1 MSPGGWL
8 ALALAGQVAPAY
20 LSGRRVPTRGLR
32 LFPNLRSLDTMIASA
47 LRALTQ
53 IFEPPLRAI
62 FWKTLGYT
70 LLLLLLVWVA
80 LNGAV
85 ATLVVLP
92 YPWLETAL
100 SLLTGIGAIFL
111 LGFLVAPV
119 TAVIAGILQ
128 DDIAEVVERG
138 DYPADPPGKEMPLAQ
153 ALPQAI
159 KFTGV
164 VIAGNLLALVLLLV
178 PGVNLIAFAVV
189 NGYLLGR
196 EFFEF
201 AAMRFRAP
209 AEARAFRRQHSTTVF
224 LAGLAIAGFLAIPL
238 LNLLT
243 PIFAT
248 VLMVHLHKRLTYREG
263 RVPVAR
269 HP

>member
-1 MSPGGWL
+1 
-8 ALALAGQVAPAY
+8 
-20 LSGRRVPTRGLR
+20 
-32 LFPNLRSLDTMIASA
+32 MISSA
-47 LRALTQ
+47 LTALTQ
-53 IFEPPLRAI
+53 IFEQPLRAI

-85 ATLVVLP
+85 ATLVTLP
-92 YPWLETAL
+92 YPWLETVL
-100 SLLTGIGAIFL
+100 SLLTGIGAIFV
-111 LGFLVAPV
+111 LGYLVAPV

-128 DDIAEVVERG
+128 DDIAEVVERRS
-138 DYPADPPGKEMPLAQ
+138 YPRDPPGRAMPLSEAI
-153 ALPQAI
+153 PQAI

-164 VIAGNLLALVLLLV
+164 VILGNIFALFLLLI
-178 PGVNLIAFAVV
+178 PGVNLIAFFVV

-201 AAMRFRAP
+201 AAMRHMSAV
-209 AEARAFRRQHSTTVF
+209 EARAFRRAHSTTVF
-224 LAGLAIAGFLAIPL
+224 LSGLAIAGFLAIPF

-248 VLMVHLHKRLTYREG
+248 VMMLHLYKRLTYRSS
-263 RVPVAR
+263 RPR
-269 HP
+269 PL

>member
-1 MSPGGWL
+1 M
-8 ALALAGQVAPAY
+8 
-20 LSGRRVPTRGLR
+20 LS
-32 LFPNLRSLDTMIASA
+32 SA
-47 LRALTQ
+47 LRALSQ

-70 LLLLLLVWVA
+70 LLLLFVVWLG

-85 ATLVVLP
+85 STLVQLP

-119 TAVIAGILQ
+119 TAIIAGLLQ
-128 DDIAEVVERG
+128 DDIAEVVERD
-138 DYPADPPGKEMPLAQ
+138 DYPADPPGRALPLAQ
-153 ALPQAI
+153 AVPQAI
-159 KFTGV
+159 KFTGI
-164 VIAGNLLALVLLLV
+164 VILGNILALLLLLV
-178 PGVNLIAFAVV
+178 PGINLVAFFLV

-201 AAMRFRAP
+201 AAMRFRTP
-209 AEARAFRRQHSTTVF
+209 DEARAMRKAHGTTVF
-224 LAGLAIAGFLAIPL
+224 LGGLAIAGFLAVPI

-248 VLMVHLHKRLTYREG
+248 VMMVHLHKRLTYTSAR
-263 RVPVAR
+263 RVEP
-269 HP
+269 

>member
-1 MSPGGWL
+1 M
-8 ALALAGQVAPAY
+8 
-20 LSGRRVPTRGLR
+20 LS
-32 LFPNLRSLDTMIASA
+32 SA
-47 LRALTQ
+47 LRALSQ

-70 LLLLLLVWVA
+70 LLLLFVVWLG
-80 LNGAV
+80 LNGAGS
-85 ATLVVLP
+85 TLVQLP

-119 TAVIAGILQ
+119 TAIIAGLLQ
-128 DDIAEVVERG
+128 DDIAEVVERD
-138 DYPADPPGKEMPLAQ
+138 DYPADPPGRALPLAQ
-153 ALPQAI
+153 AVPQAI
-159 KFTGV
+159 KFTGI
-164 VIAGNLLALVLLLV
+164 VILGNILALLLLLV
-178 PGVNLIAFAVV
+178 PGINLVAFFLV

-201 AAMRFRAP
+201 AAMRFRTP
-209 AEARAFRRQHSTTVF
+209 DEARAMRKAHGTTVF
-224 LAGLAIAGFLAIPL
+224 LGGLAIAGFLAVPI

-248 VLMVHLHKRLTYREG
+248 VMMVHLHKRLTYTSAR
-263 RVPVAR
+263 RVEP
-269 HP
+269 

>member
-1 MSPGGWL
+1 
-8 ALALAGQVAPAY
+8 
-20 LSGRRVPTRGLR
+20 
-32 LFPNLRSLDTMIASA
+32 MISSA

-53 IFEPPLRAI
+53 IFEQPLRAI

-80 LNGAV
+80 LNAAV
-85 ATLVVLP
+85 ATLVTLP
-92 YPWLETAL
+92 YPWLETVL
-100 SLLTGIGAIFL
+100 SLLTGIGAIFV
-111 LGFLVAPV
+111 LGYLVAPV

-138 DYPADPPGKEMPLAQ
+138 SYPQDPPGRPMPLAE
-153 ALPQAI
+153 AIPQAI

-164 VIAGNLLALVLLLV
+164 VILGNIFALFLLLI
-178 PGVNLIAFAVV
+178 PGVNLIAFFVV

-201 AAMRFRAP
+201 AAMRHRPP
-209 AEARAFRRQHSTTVF
+209 AEARAFRQAHSGTVF
-224 LAGLAIAGFLAIPL
+224 LSGLAIAGFLAVPF

-248 VLMVHLHKRLTYREG
+248 VMMVHLNKRLTYTSSQLR
-263 RVPVAR
+263 PD
-269 HP
+269 

>member
-1 MSPGGWL
+1 
-8 ALALAGQVAPAY
+8 
-20 LSGRRVPTRGLR
+20 
-32 LFPNLRSLDTMIASA
+32 MISSA

-53 IFEPPLRAI
+53 IFQPELRAI

-70 LLLLLLVWVA
+70 LALLLLVWVA

-85 ATLVVLP
+85 AWFVALP
-92 YPWLETAL
+92 YPWLDTAL
-100 SLLTGIGAIFL
+100 SILTGIGVIFV

-119 TAVIAGILQ
+119 TAIIAGLLQ

-138 DYPADPPGKEMPLAQ
+138 DYPADPPGRALPMAQ
-153 ALPQAI
+153 AVPQAI
-159 KFTGV
+159 KFTGI
-164 VIAGNLLALVLLLV
+164 VILGNLLALFLLLV
-178 PGVNLIAFAVV
+178 PGVNLVAFLLV

-201 AAMRFRAP
+201 AAMRFRSP
-209 AEARAFRRQHSTTVF
+209 EEAKAFRRTHRGTVF

-248 VLMVHLHKRLTYREG
+248 VMMVHLNKRLT
-263 RVPVAR
+263 
-269 HP
+269 

>member
-1 MSPGGWL
+1 
-8 ALALAGQVAPAY
+8 
-20 LSGRRVPTRGLR
+20 
-32 LFPNLRSLDTMIASA
+32 MISSA

-53 IFEPPLRAI
+53 IFEQPLRAI

-80 LNGAV
+80 LNAAV
-85 ATLVVLP
+85 ATLVTLP
-92 YPWLETAL
+92 YPWLETVL
-100 SLLTGIGAIFL
+100 SLLTGIGAIFV
-111 LGFLVAPV
+111 LGYLVAPV

-138 DYPADPPGKEMPLAQ
+138 SYPQAPPGRPMPLAE
-153 ALPQAI
+153 AIPQAI

-164 VIAGNLLALVLLLV
+164 VILGNIFALFLLLI
-178 PGVNLIAFAVV
+178 PGVNLIAFFVV

-201 AAMRFRAP
+201 AAMRHRPP
-209 AEARAFRRQHSTTVF
+209 AEARAFRQAHSGTVF
-224 LAGLAIAGFLAIPL
+224 LSGLAIAGFLAVPF

-248 VLMVHLHKRLTYREG
+248 VMMVHLNKRLTYTSSQLR
-263 RVPVAR
+263 PD
-269 HP
+269 

>member
-1 MSPGGWL
+1 M
-8 ALALAGQVAPAY
+8 
-20 LSGRRVPTRGLR
+20 LS
-32 LFPNLRSLDTMIASA
+32 SA
-47 LRALTQ
+47 LRALSQ

-70 LLLLLLVWVA
+70 LLLLFVVWLG

-85 ATLVVLP
+85 STLVQLP

-100 SLLTGIGAIFL
+100 TLLTGIGAIFL

-119 TAVIAGILQ
+119 TAIIAGLLQ
-128 DDIAEVVERG
+128 DDIAEVVERA
-138 DYPADPPGKEMPLAQ
+138 DYPADPPGRALPLAQ
-153 ALPQAI
+153 AVPQAV
-159 KFTGV
+159 KFTGI
-164 VIAGNLLALVLLLV
+164 VILGNIFALLLLLV
-178 PGVNLIAFAVV
+178 PGINLVAFFLV

-201 AAMRFRAP
+201 AAMRFRSP
-209 AEARAFRRQHSTTVF
+209 ADARALRKAHGTTVF
-224 LAGLAIAGFLAIPL
+224 LAGLAIAGFLAVPI

-248 VLMVHLHKRLTYREG
+248 VMMVHLHKRLTYTSSA
-263 RVPVAR
+263 RVEP
-269 HP
+269 

>member
-1 MSPGGWL
+1 
-8 ALALAGQVAPAY
+8 
-20 LSGRRVPTRGLR
+20 
-32 LFPNLRSLDTMIASA
+32 MISSA

-53 IFEPPLRAI
+53 IFEQPLRAI

-85 ATLVVLP
+85 ATLVTLP
-92 YPWLETAL
+92 YPWLETVL
-100 SLLTGIGAIFL
+100 SLLTGIGAIFV
-111 LGFLVAPV
+111 LGYLVAPV

-138 DYPADPPGKEMPLAQ
+138 SYPQDPPGRAMPLAQ
-153 ALPQAI
+153 AIPQAI

-164 VIAGNLLALVLLLV
+164 VILGNIFALLLLLV
-178 PGVNLIAFAVV
+178 PGVNLIAFFVV

-201 AAMRFRAP
+201 AAMRHRSP
-209 AEARAFRRQHSTTVF
+209 AEARAFRRAHSGTVF
-224 LAGLAIAGFLAIPL
+224 LSGLAIAGFLAVPF

-248 VLMVHLHKRLTYREG
+248 VMMVHLNKRLTYTSAYSRPE
-263 RVPVAR
+263 
-269 HP
+269 

>member
-1 MSPGGWL
+1 
-8 ALALAGQVAPAY
+8 
-20 LSGRRVPTRGLR
+20 
-32 LFPNLRSLDTMIASA
+32 MISSA
-47 LRALTQ
+47 LRALSQ
-53 IFEPPLRAI
+53 IFQPELRAI

-70 LLLLLLVWVA
+70 LALLLLVWLA

-85 ATLVVLP
+85 AWFVALP
-92 YPWLETAL
+92 YPWLDTAL
-100 SLLTGIGAIFL
+100 SILTGIGVIFV

-119 TAVIAGILQ
+119 TAVIAGLLQ
-128 DDIAEVVERG
+128 DDIAEVVERS
-138 DYPADPPGKEMPLAQ
+138 DYPADPPGRALPLAQ
-153 ALPQAI
+153 AVPQAI
-159 KFTGV
+159 KFTGI
-164 VIAGNLLALVLLLV
+164 VILGNLLALFLLLV
-178 PGVNLIAFAVV
+178 PGVNLVAFLLV

-209 AEARAFRRQHSTTVF
+209 EEAKAFRRAHRGTVF

-248 VLMVHLHKRLTYREG
+248 VMMVHLNKRLTYRSP
-263 RVPVAR
+263 VPLGG
-269 HP
+269 

>member
-1 MSPGGWL
+1 
-8 ALALAGQVAPAY
+8 
-20 LSGRRVPTRGLR
+20 
-32 LFPNLRSLDTMIASA
+32 MISSA
-47 LRALTQ
+47 LRALSQ

-70 LLLLLLVWVA
+70 LVLLFLVWLG

-85 ATLVVLP
+85 AAFVSLP
-92 YPWLETAL
+92 YPWLETVL

-119 TAVIAGILQ
+119 TAIIAGLLQ
-128 DDIAEVVERG
+128 DDIAEVVESR
-138 DYPADPPGKEMPLAQ
+138 DYPADPPGKALPLSV

-159 KFTGV
+159 KFTGI
-164 VIAGNLLALVLLLV
+164 VIAGNLLALLLLLV
-178 PGVNLIAFAVV
+178 PGVNLIAFFVV

-201 AAMRFRAP
+201 AASRFRSP
-209 AEARAFRRQHSTTVF
+209 TEARALRRAHSGTVF
-224 LAGLAIAGFLAIPL
+224 LAGLAIAGFLAVPL

-248 VLMVHLHKRLTYREG
+248 VMMVHLHKRLTYR
-263 RVPVAR
+263 
-269 HP
+269 

>member
-1 MSPGGWL
+1 
-8 ALALAGQVAPAY
+8 
-20 LSGRRVPTRGLR
+20 
-32 LFPNLRSLDTMIASA
+32 MIASA

-70 LLLLLLVWVA
+70 LLLLFLVWLG

-85 ATLVVLP
+85 SGFVVLP

-100 SLLTGIGAIFL
+100 TLLTGIGAVFL

-119 TAVIAGILQ
+119 TAIIAGLLQ
-128 DDIAEVVERG
+128 DDIAEVVERS
-138 DYPADPPGKEMPLAQ
+138 DYPADPPGRAMPLGQ
-153 ALPQAI
+153 SIPQAI

-164 VIAGNLLALVLLLV
+164 VILGNLLALLLLLV
-178 PGVNLIAFAVV
+178 PGINLVAFFVV

-201 AAMRFRAP
+201 AAMRFRP
-209 AEARAFRRQHSTTVF
+209 PEEARAFRKAHGTTVF
-224 LAGLAIAGFLAIPL
+224 LAGLLIAGFLAVPI

-248 VLMVHLHKRLTYREG
+248 VMMVHLHKRLTITSG
-263 RVPVAR
+263 LRVR
-269 HP
+269 N

>member
-1 MSPGGWL
+1 
-8 ALALAGQVAPAY
+8 
-20 LSGRRVPTRGLR
+20 
-32 LFPNLRSLDTMIASA
+32 MISSA

-53 IFEPPLRAI
+53 IFQPELRAI

-70 LLLLLLVWVA
+70 LALLLLVWIA

-85 ATLVVLP
+85 AWFVALP
-92 YPWLETAL
+92 YPWLDTAL
-100 SLLTGIGAIFL
+100 SILTGIGVIFV

-119 TAVIAGILQ
+119 TAIIAGLLQ

-138 DYPADPPGKEMPLAQ
+138 DYPADPPGRALPMAQ
-153 ALPQAI
+153 AVPQAI
-159 KFTGV
+159 KFTGI
-164 VIAGNLLALVLLLV
+164 VILGNLLALFLLLV
-178 PGVNLIAFAVV
+178 PGVNLVAFLLV

-201 AAMRFRAP
+201 AAMRFRSP
-209 AEARAFRRQHSTTVF
+209 EEAKAFRRAHRGTVF

-248 VLMVHLHKRLTYREG
+248 VMMVHLNKRITAGNQTRSARAG
-263 RVPVAR
+263 RLGNQS
-269 HP
+269 

>member
-1 MSPGGWL
+1 
-8 ALALAGQVAPAY
+8 
-20 LSGRRVPTRGLR
+20 
-32 LFPNLRSLDTMIASA
+32 MISSA

-53 IFEPPLRAI
+53 IFEQPLRAI

-85 ATLVVLP
+85 ATLVTLP
-92 YPWLETAL
+92 YPWLETVL
-100 SLLTGIGAIFL
+100 SLLTGIGAIFV
-111 LGFLVAPV
+111 LGYLVAPV

-138 DYPADPPGKEMPLAQ
+138 SYPQDPPGRAMPLSEAI
-153 ALPQAI
+153 PQAI

-164 VIAGNLLALVLLLV
+164 VILGNIFALFLLLI
-178 PGVNLIAFAVV
+178 PGVNLVAFFAV

-201 AAMRFRAP
+201 AAMRHMP
-209 AEARAFRRQHSTTVF
+209 VAEARAFRRAHSGTVF
-224 LAGLAIAGFLAIPL
+224 VAGLAIAGFLAIPF

-248 VLMVHLHKRLTYREG
+248 VMMLHLFKRLTYTSSRL
-263 RVPVAR
+263 RPT
-269 HP
+269 

>member
-1 MSPGGWL
+1 
-8 ALALAGQVAPAY
+8 
-20 LSGRRVPTRGLR
+20 
-32 LFPNLRSLDTMIASA
+32 MISSA
-47 LRALTQ
+47 LRALSQ

-70 LLLLLLVWVA
+70 LVLLFLVWLG

-85 ATLVVLP
+85 AAFVSLP
-92 YPWLETAL
+92 YPWLETVL
-100 SLLTGIGAIFL
+100 SLLTGIGAVFL

-119 TAVIAGILQ
+119 TAIIAGLLQ
-128 DDIAEVVERG
+128 DDIAEVVENS
-138 DYPADPPGKEMPLAQ
+138 DYPGDPAGKALPLSV

-159 KFTGV
+159 KFTGI

-178 PGVNLIAFAVV
+178 PGVNLIAFFVV

-201 AAMRFRAP
+201 AASRFRSP
-209 AEARAFRRQHSTTVF
+209 EEARALRRAHSGTVF
-224 LAGLAIAGFLAIPL
+224 IAGLAIAGFLAVPL

-248 VLMVHLHKRLTYREG
+248 VMMVHLHKRLTYR
-263 RVPVAR
+263 
-269 HP
+269 

>member
-1 MSPGGWL
+1 M
-8 ALALAGQVAPAY
+8 
-20 LSGRRVPTRGLR
+20 LS
-32 LFPNLRSLDTMIASA
+32 SA
-47 LRALTQ
+47 LRALSQ

-70 LLLLLLVWVA
+70 LLLLFVVWLG

-85 ATLVVLP
+85 SALVQLP

-100 SLLTGIGAIFL
+100 GLLTGIGAFFL

-119 TAVIAGILQ
+119 TAIIAGLLQ
-128 DDIAEVVERG
+128 DDIAEVVERA
-138 DYPADPPGKEMPLAQ
+138 DYSADPPGRALPLTQ
-153 ALPQAI
+153 AVPQAI
-159 KFTGV
+159 KFAGV
-164 VIAGNLLALVLLLV
+164 VILGNLFALLLLLV
-178 PGVNLIAFAVV
+178 PGVNLVAFFIV

-201 AAMRFRAP
+201 AAMRFRTP
-209 AEARAFRRQHSTTVF
+209 QEARTLRKTHGTTVF
-224 LAGLAIAGFLAIPL
+224 LGGLAIAGFLAIPI

-248 VLMVHLHKRLTYREG
+248 VMMVHLHKRLTYTSPV
-263 RVPVAR
+263 RVEP
-269 HP
+269 

>member
-1 MSPGGWL
+1 M
-8 ALALAGQVAPAY
+8 
-20 LSGRRVPTRGLR
+20 LS
-32 LFPNLRSLDTMIASA
+32 SA
-47 LRALTQ
+47 LRALSQ

-70 LLLLLLVWVA
+70 LLLLFVVWLG

-85 ATLVVLP
+85 STLVQLP

-119 TAVIAGILQ
+119 TAIIAGLLQ
-128 DDIAEVVERG
+128 DDIAEVVERD
-138 DYPADPPGKEMPLAQ
+138 DYPADPPGRALPIAQ
-153 ALPQAI
+153 AVPQAI
-159 KFTGV
+159 KFTGI
-164 VIAGNLLALVLLLV
+164 VILGNILALLLLLV
-178 PGVNLIAFAVV
+178 PGINLVAFFLV

-201 AAMRFRAP
+201 AAMRFRTP
-209 AEARAFRRQHSTTVF
+209 DEARAMRKAHGTTVF
-224 LAGLAIAGFLAIPL
+224 LGGLAIAGFLAVPI

-248 VLMVHLHKRLTYREG
+248 VMMVHLHKRLTYTSAR
-263 RVPVAR
+263 RVEP
-269 HP
+269 

>member
-1 MSPGGWL
+1 
-8 ALALAGQVAPAY
+8 
-20 LSGRRVPTRGLR
+20 
-32 LFPNLRSLDTMIASA
+32 MIPSA

-70 LLLLLLVWVA
+70 LALLFVVWLA

-85 ATLVVLP
+85 AALVSLP
-92 YPWLETAL
+92 YPWLETVL
-100 SLLTGIGAIFL
+100 SLLTGIGVIFL

-119 TAVIAGILQ
+119 TAIIAGLLQ
-128 DDIAEVVERG
+128 DDIAHVVERD
-138 DYPADPPGKEMPLAQ
+138 DYPAHPPGKALPLSV

-159 KFTGV
+159 KFAGI
-164 VIAGNLLALVLLLV
+164 VIAGNLLALLLLLV
-178 PGVNLIAFAVV
+178 PGVNLVAFFVI

-201 AAMRFRAP
+201 AATRFRP
-209 AEARAFRRQHSTTVF
+209 PEEARALRRAHSGTVF
-224 LAGLAIAGFLAIPL
+224 LAGLAIAAFLAVPL

-248 VLMVHLHKRLTYREG
+248 VMMVHLHKRLTYR
-263 RVPVAR
+263 
-269 HP
+269 

>member
-1 MSPGGWL
+1 ML
-8 ALALAGQVAPAY
+8 
-20 LSGRRVPTRGLR
+20 
-32 LFPNLRSLDTMIASA
+32 ASA
-47 LRALTQ
+47 FRALSQ

-85 ATLVVLP
+85 VGFVTLP
-92 YPWLETAL
+92 YPWLETVL

-111 LGFLVAPV
+111 LGFLVAPI
-119 TAVIAGILQ
+119 TAIVAGFLQ
-128 DDIAEVVERG
+128 DEIAEIVETG
-138 DYPADPPGKEMPLAQ
+138 DYPMDRPGHALPLSQ
-153 ALPQAI
+153 AIPQAI
-159 KFTGV
+159 KFASV
-164 VIAGNLLALVLLLV
+164 VIVGNLLALFLLLV
-178 PGVNLIAFAVV
+178 PGINLIAFALV

-201 AAMRFRAP
+201 AAMRFRPP
-209 AEARAFRRQHSTTVF
+209 ADARVFRKRHRGTVF
-224 LAGLAIAGFLAIPL
+224 LAGLAIAAFLAVPL

-248 VLMVHLHKRLTYREG
+248 VMMVHLHKKLTQRETLSAAT
-263 RVPVAR
+263 RAD
-269 HP
+269 

>member
-1 MSPGGWL
+1 
-8 ALALAGQVAPAY
+8 
-20 LSGRRVPTRGLR
+20 
-32 LFPNLRSLDTMIASA
+32 MISAA
-47 LRALTQ
+47 LRALSQ

-70 LLLLLLVWVA
+70 LVLLVLVWAA

-85 ATLVVLP
+85 ATLVTLP

-119 TAVIAGILQ
+119 TAIIAGILQ
-128 DDIAEVVERG
+128 DEIADVVEKG
-138 DYPADPPGKEMPLAQ
+138 DYPADSPGRAMPLSK

-159 KFTGV
+159 KFAGI
-164 VIAGNLLALVLLLV
+164 VIAGNLLALLLLLV
-178 PGVNLIAFAVV
+178 PGVNLIAFFVV

-201 AAMRFRAP
+201 AAMRFRSP
-209 AEARAFRRQHSTTVF
+209 EEARALRRAHSGTVF
-224 LAGLAIAGFLAIPL
+224 MGGLVIAGFLAVPL

-248 VLMVHLHKRLTYREG
+248 VMMVHLNKRLTYR
-263 RVPVAR
+263 
-269 HP
+269 